1 MAIEQNINISIDSI
15 GWQDYRAS
23 NTGMVIF
30 YSTDPVSELPIRE
43 IPEELPTD
51 ISPDPNYETK
61 TYGLFGCGKI
71 KIKNSFIKSKIRNLF
86 FITKYAGTKLDYKD
100 RYFITG
106 YYRINK
112 VIDAKKL
119 HIRYL
124 SNFSC
129 LEENNCY
136 AMHADMVRFV
146 SIDDSFE
153 VTDEILKSWNYTSK
167 LTRQTKISLDEKQTT
182 ELIEYLNSKEDI
194 TQSLI
199 AETERLWPHPVAVDE
214 EKEE

>member
-1 MAIEQNINISIDSI
+1 MGIEQNINISVDSI

-51 ISPDPNYETK
+51 VSPDPNYETG

-71 KIKNSFIKSKIRNLF
+71 KIKNSFVRSKIRNLF
-86 FITKYAGTKLDYKD
+86 FLTKYAGTNVDYKD

-106 YYRINK
+106 WYHINK
-112 VIDAKKL
+112 IVDAKKL

-129 LEENNCY
+129 LEENSCY
-136 AMHADMVRFV
+136 AMRADIVRFV
-146 SIDDSFE
+146 SIEDSFE
-153 VTDEILKSWNYTSK
+153 VTEEVLKSWNYDSK
-167 LTRQTKISLDEKQTT
+167 ITKQTKILLDEKQAS
-182 ELIEYLNSKEDI
+182 ELIEYLKSKQDI

-199 AETERLWPHPVAVDE
+199 SETERLWPHTATAVESE
-214 EKEE
+214 E